1 MSDNT
6 DERLQ
11 LHVVAL
17 ENMLEEKKGIADDI
31 KDRKALLKGEGYDVK
46 VVEAILRR
54 RAVERAKVEE
64 FDQLVETYEAAL
76 GA

>member
-1 MSDNT
+1 VSDNT

-11 LHVVAL
+11 LHVEAL
-17 ENMLEEKKGIADDI
+17 ENLLEEKKGISDDI
-31 KDRKALLKGEGYDVK
+31 KDRYALLKADGYDK
-46 VVEAILRR
+46 QVVAAVLKR
-54 RAVERAKVEE
+54 RAIERAKVEE